1 MTLTRSKPPRR
12 GYRALA
18 EARSVLGIHSPSGV
32 PMIAATKI
40 GLVAAALTA
49 STLVAVGPAEAVR
62 DFANCDAMHRVYDH
76 GVAHSR
82 AAAARQVRTGHYRP
96 AVKPRV
102 YRANSESDA
111 DNDGTACEV
120 TR

>member
-1 MTLTRSKPPRR
+1 
-12 GYRALA
+12 
-18 EARSVLGIHSPSGV
+18 
-32 PMIAATKI
+32 MIRTTTI
-40 GLVAAALTA
+40 GLAAAALTV
-49 STLVAVGPAEAVR
+49 STLAVAGPAEAVR
-62 DFANCDAMHRVYDH
+62 DFSSCDAMHRVYEN
-76 GVAHSR
+76 GVARSK